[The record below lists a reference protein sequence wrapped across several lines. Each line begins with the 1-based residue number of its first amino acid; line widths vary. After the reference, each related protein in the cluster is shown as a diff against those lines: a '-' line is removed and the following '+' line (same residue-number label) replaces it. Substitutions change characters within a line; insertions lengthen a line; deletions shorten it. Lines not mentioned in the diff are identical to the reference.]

1 MNDTLNA
8 QHVKVLSKLI
18 PEHYV
23 DDFEL
28 IQRASGLKRT
38 YQPVFY
44 DEYFP
49 PENNAHSFL
58 DD

>member
-1 MNDTLNA
+1 MNDTLNT

-28 IQRASGLKRT
+28 IQRARGLNRT
-38 YQPVFY
+38 CRLVFY

-49 PENNAHSFL
+49 WKTISRSFL